1 MFTLLI
7 LVREMARTG
16 NLQVGTSGWNYEH
29 WRGVFYESSIT
40 QDEWLEY
47 YSHRFP
53 TVEINN
59 SFYQLP
65 QRRTLQK
72 WKRTV
77 DESFTFAVKA
87 SRYITHM
94 KKLRES
100 ESAARKFI
108 KRVDMLNGHVGPILF
123 QLPPKWRCNAQRLEE
138 FLESLPEDHRYAFE
152 FRDHSWW
159 CDEVYELLRLHHAA
173 FCIFDLGGETS
184 PTEVTV
190 DYVYVRL
197 HGPSEKPYQGR
208 YGAQRLSGWAG
219 AFSRWLAQGR
229 DVYCYFDNDQ
239 HGYAAQDAMRLQ
251 QMLAD

>member
-29 WRGVFYESSIT
+29 WRGVFCESSIT